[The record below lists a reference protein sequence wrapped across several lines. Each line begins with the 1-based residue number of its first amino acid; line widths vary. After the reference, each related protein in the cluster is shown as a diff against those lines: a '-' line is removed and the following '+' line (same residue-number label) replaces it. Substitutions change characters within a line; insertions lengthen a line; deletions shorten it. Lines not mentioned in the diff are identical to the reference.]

1 MDRLLE
7 FLDAPEQTFR
17 FEYDQA
23 KGIGHQI
30 ACPKWDNADLLPPI
44 QLEHLYIELRNT
56 YQLRDTVELRN
67 IYKQNNVIEL
77 RYTYTLHLLITWHQ
91 NYV

>member
-23 KGIGHQI
+23 KGIGSHVANDPDRRSKVGYVFLMVIISILLHAEFGRNDQRED
-30 ACPKWDNADLLPPI
+30 ASYFSKWSPM
-44 QLEHLYIELRNT
+44 
-56 YQLRDTVELRN
+56 
-67 IYKQNNVIEL
+67 
-77 RYTYTLHLLITWHQ
+77 
-91 NYV
+91 

>member
-23 KGIGHQI
+23 KGIGS
-30 ACPKWDNADLLPPI
+30 
-44 QLEHLYIELRNT
+44 
-56 YQLRDTVELRN
+56 RD
-67 IYKQNNVIEL
+67 
-77 RYTYTLHLLITWHQ
+77 
-91 NYV
+91 

>member
-23 KGIGHQI
+23 KGIGSHVANDPDRRSKVGYVFPMVVISILSHAEFGQNDHRED
-30 ACPKWDNADLLPPI
+30 ASYFSKWSPM
-44 QLEHLYIELRNT
+44 
-56 YQLRDTVELRN
+56 
-67 IYKQNNVIEL
+67 
-77 RYTYTLHLLITWHQ
+77 
-91 NYV
+91 

>member
-30 ACPKWDNADLLPPI
+30 TCPKWDNADLLPPK
-44 QLEHLYIELRNT
+44 QL
-56 YQLRDTVELRN
+56 V
-67 IYKQNNVIEL
+67 
-77 RYTYTLHLLITWHQ
+77 
-91 NYV
+91 

>member
-23 KGIGHQI
+23 KGIGHEI
-30 ACPKWDNADLLPPI
+30 TCPKWDNADFLRLI
-44 QLEHLYIELRNT
+44 QLEHLYIE
-56 YQLRDTVELRN
+56 
-67 IYKQNNVIEL
+67 
-77 RYTYTLHLLITWHQ
+77 
-91 NYV
+91 

>member
-23 KGIGHQI
+23 KGIGSRVGNDPI
-30 ACPKWDNADLLPPI
+30 RSPILKWGTS
-44 QLEHLYIELRNT
+44 HLYTAPCGIRT
-56 YQLRDTVELRN
+56 
-67 IYKQNNVIEL
+67 K
-77 RYTYTLHLLITWHQ
+77 
-91 NYV
+91 